1 MTWRIGGVIVLLG
14 LLYALSQ
21 VVWRAVAPH
30 PGPAV
35 LAQERPVLLRP
46 RVTPGGAP
54 AALMP
59 PVEIRPP
66 APCAVS
72 PAFAQAAQLNAAS
85 LSASAWAVFGRAEA
99 GWETYAPLAAHEIG
113 TACPGDADGFAQ
125 ALSTWQA
132 AHGLA
137 ASGVMDEGALD
148 ALRLVWLRRRPF
160 VAATPGG
167 NCPPPPAPDQLV
179 WAKADEGYQTKP
191 IQLRPEA
198 LEAWRAL
205 VGAARA
211 QLPELAADHRLLT
224 IFSGFRDPAENAA
237 RCAEAGDCGP
247 VARARCSAHG
257 TGLALDLFLG
267 AAPGYPPESSAD
279 PNRLYQSRSAAYR
292 WLVVNAERFGFRPY
306 PFEPWHWEWT
316 GTPAT

>member
-1 MTWRIGGVIVLLG
+1 
-14 LLYALSQ
+14 
-21 VVWRAVAPH
+21 
-30 PGPAV
+30 
-35 LAQERPVLLRP
+35 
-46 RVTPGGAP
+46 
-54 AALMP
+54 MP

-224 IFSGFRDPAENAA
+224 IFSGFRRRTRRAAPKPAIAGLSPGPAVPPMGRAWRWIFSSGRRRAIRPSPRPIPTGSTSPARPPTAGWSSMPNASA
-237 RCAEAGDCGP
+237 SGP
-247 VARARCSAHG
+247 IPSSPG
-257 TGLALDLFLG
+257 TGNGPEHPRPDKRPEGGAGVVPVELKPGRPNVHDLK
-267 AAPGYPPESSAD
+267 PP
-279 PNRLYQSRSAAYR
+279 
-292 WLVVNAERFGFRPY
+292 RPR
-306 PFEPWHWEWT
+306 PP
-316 GTPAT
+316 